1 MKHLKTLITLF
12 LLLIGTGMSWAEF
25 KDFELDF
32 TKDWAKAISTGGSAS
47 SLYITSVTDGVAT
60 LSGTETEGYLAHFYG
75 YYHSSSYG
83 VYFGVK
89 LRVPVKA
96 GKYRIDLGTN
106 DYGGKVVVTDGS
118 SALTT
123 INTMSSNKFAENHAN
138 IVSGEASVTSDC
150 VIEIYANGN
159 EDNNN
164 VYFPYIAVTKVAETE
179 LVEETGFQNFSL
191 RFIDSW
197 AAGNINPNGSA
208 SSYYVT
214 AIDNGNPT
222 LATTKPANYLAYF
235 LGYYKDAT
243 YGLYYNAEIE
253 VPVKAGKYE
262 ISLGMSD
269 YGGDIAV
276 FDGTKELTSINT
288 IGGKYA
294 ANNNNVAT
302 DIVAVESDCILKI
315 YAKTNATNVYFPY
328 IGVKKVVE
336 ATPHVHSFSGLWE
349 QTETHHYHKC
359 TADGCNIT
367 DYSAVPADLEDY
379 VKYGAHNY
387 IAIITLPS
395 YYTCTVCGYEN
406 KALKADADAV
416 NAVVA
421 LIEAIGEVENSEAC
435 KARIDAARKAYDLL
449 SEERQ
454 DLVVN
459 YEDLTAAEALLKA
472 LTPMDVA
479 EREAIWDWE
488 NAKDGDQI
496 VKESFIVHSIGEIH
510 SDIAGLSL
518 EVDATPTSNSYFKA
532 TPSGKVFY
540 GALSAGSTIKVPVR
554 RPGDKVYIT
563 CPAGQTSYTVGNVD
577 GKNYDV
583 NKGYTAT
590 QADAANGYVLITATG
605 KGNRFYRIRVVQ
617 KWFRDALPMITLNS
631 AGWASFTSLLR
642 GYVVACPLGAKA
654 YVATSVDDET
664 VTLEEV
670 KHFTYGE
677 GVFIKGEPYA
687 ELFANVVDA
696 TSSYPQDNNLTVG
709 CSSDIMLYPESK
721 AYIVATNLDTYEG
734 GFYCVKTA
742 INVPAGKAY
751 LYAPNANAKSLKI
764 TFANGEEATGIESVV
779 AGAEDKAATVFYN
792 LAGQAV
798 GKDYKGI
805 VVGNDGKKYV
815 K

>member
-12 LLLIGTGMSWAEF
+12 LLVIGTGMSWAEF
-25 KDFELDF
+25 KDFEIDLMHETVTLPDGVTATNDGQHGPYYNGEHGWANYVFAF
-32 TKDWAKAISTGGSAS
+32 TTNESFKLTLQKCYYGSDAYIKVGNAKTGN
-47 SLYITSVTDGVAT
+47 VVAT
-60 LSGTETEGYLAHFYG
+60 LNTKQTEANCDGQVSCVYESDGTEKTFYVLCGPYCHYAKVEKVGGDTPKPQKFGFSIDFMNETVTLPEGVTA
-75 YYHSSSYG
+75 
-83 VYFGVK
+83 
-89 LRVPVKA
+89 
-96 GKYRIDLGTN
+96 TN
-106 DYGGKVVVTDGS
+106 DGQHGPYYNGEHGWANYVFGFTTNKSFKLTLQKCYYGGAACIKVGNAQTGNVVATLDTKHNETNCNGEVSCVYESDGTEKTFYV
-118 SALTT
+118 LCGPYCH
-123 INTMSSNKFAENHAN
+123 FA
-138 IVSGEASVTSDC
+138 
-150 VIEIYANGN
+150 
-159 EDNNN
+159 
-164 VYFPYIAVTKVAETE
+164 K
-179 LVEETGFQNFSL
+179 VEEVET
-191 RFIDSW
+191 
-197 AAGNINPNGSA
+197 AAHI
-208 SSYYVT
+208 
-214 AIDNGNPT
+214 
-222 LATTKPANYLAYF
+222 
-235 LGYYKDAT
+235 
-243 YGLYYNAEIE
+243 
-253 VPVKAGKYE
+253 
-262 ISLGMSD
+262 
-269 YGGDIAV
+269 
-276 FDGTKELTSINT
+276 
-288 IGGKYA
+288 
-294 ANNNNVAT
+294 
-302 DIVAVESDCILKI
+302 
-315 YAKTNATNVYFPY
+315 
-328 IGVKKVVE
+328 
-336 ATPHVHSFSGLWE
+336 HSFTGEWTK
-349 QTETHHYHKC
+349 TETHHYHVC
-359 TADGCNIT
+359 TAEDCDIT
-367 DYSAVPADLEDY
+367 DYSAVPAELANY

-387 IAIITLPS
+387 KTTVTLPT
-395 YYTCTVCGYEN
+395 YYTCTVCGYVN
-406 KALKADADAV
+406 KTLKEDADAV
-416 NAVVA
+416 NAVIA
-421 LIEAIGEVENSEAC
+421 LIEAIGEVEDSEAC

-518 EVDATPTSNSYFKA
+518 EVDATLTSNSYFKA

-540 GALSAGSTIKVPVR
+540 GSLSAGSTIKVPVR

-563 CPAGQTSYTVGNVD
+563 CPVGQTSYTVGNVD

-617 KWFRDALPMITLNS
+617 KWFREALPMITLNS

-654 YVATSVDDET
+654 YVATAVDDET

-696 TSSYPQDNNLTVG
+696 TSSYPEDNNLTVG
-709 CSSDIMLYPESK
+709 CTNDVMLYPESK

-734 GFYCVKTA
+734 GFYCVKAA

-751 LYAPNANAKSLKI
+751 LYAPNVNAKSLKI
-764 TFANGEEATGIESVV
+764 TFANGAEATGIESVL
-779 AGAEDKAATVFYN
+779 AGAGTKEPTVFYN
-792 LAGQAV
+792 LSGQVV

>member
-1 MKHLKTLITLF
+1 MKHLKTFITLF
-12 LLLIGTGMSWAEF
+12 LLLIGTGMSFAETVAARTATWSWQS
-25 KDFELDF
+25 KTPSSILDVHIEKTTGYVDSNIAGVQLFVDATNGKLGPNGNNAQYNSGTIIKVPVRHAGDIVTVVAYPGYNFF
-32 TKDWAKAISTGGSAS
+32 TVAGSAVNGNEAS
-47 SLYITSVTDGVAT
+47 YEAT
-60 LSGTETEGYLAHFYG
+60 AAD
-75 YYHSSSYG
+75 
-83 VYFGVK
+83 
-89 LRVPVKA
+89 VKA
-96 GKYRIDLGTN
+96 GYVDVVATADSYLYSISVAQIEYETDPNNVSERTATWSWQSKTPSSILDVHIEKTTGYVDSNIAGVQLFVDATNGKLGPNGNNAQYNSGTII
-106 DYGGKVVVTDGS
+106 KVPVRHAGDIVTVVAYPGYNFFTVAGS
-118 SALTT
+118 A
-123 INTMSSNKFAENHAN
+123 
-138 IVSGEASVTSDC
+138 V
-150 VIEIYANGN
+150 NGN
-159 EDNNN
+159 EAS
-164 VYFPYIAVTKVAETE
+164 YEAT
-179 LVEETGFQNFSL
+179 
-191 RFIDSW
+191 
-197 AAGNINPNGSA
+197 AA
-208 SSYYVT
+208 
-214 AIDNGNPT
+214 D
-222 LATTKPANYLAYF
+222 
-235 LGYYKDAT
+235 
-243 YGLYYNAEIE
+243 
-253 VPVKAGKYE
+253 VKAGYV
-262 ISLGMSD
+262 D
-269 YGGDIAV
+269 V
-276 FDGTKELTSINT
+276 
-288 IGGKYA
+288 
-294 ANNNNVAT
+294 VAT
-302 DIVAVESDCILKI
+302 ADSYLYSISVKQIAYSAV
-315 YAKTNATNVYFPY
+315 V
-328 IGVKKVVE
+328 
-336 ATPHVHSFSGLWE
+336 TPHVHSFSGLWE

-367 DYSAVPADLEDY
+367 DYSAVPADLADY

-563 CPAGQTSYTVGNVD
+563 CPAGQTSYTIGDVD